1 MTTAE
6 EQWAGAPT
14 GRGSDPGTGRAAR
27 RRAAATRAQ
36 AGGAAGRGR
45 SRHRRLSG
53 WVLLAARL
61 VFIGALVGLW
71 QLTVVLHLFPRTVTS
86 SPSAVAVYLRHALV
100 GSTLWVNLGA
110 TLEAA
115 AIAWVLASVVG
126 VVVGIGLG
134 LLPAVERVVA
144 PVLDAANSLPRIA
157 LAPVFVIAFG
167 LTITAKLAL
176 AFSVVVFM
184 LITSARAGMQAIDVD
199 IVRLARSLGA
209 NRRQLFFKVMLP
221 VAVPSIF
228 GGLRLGVIY
237 SILGV
242 LTSELIGAKNGIG
255 QLLQEYASLFQIEA
269 VYGLL
274 IVLAIVASSINSI
287 MSWLERRILRWQAP
301 TT

>member
-14 GRGSDPGTGRAAR
+14 GRRSDLGTGRAAR

-45 SRHRRLSG
+45 NRHRRLSG
-53 WVLLAARL
+53 WALLAARL

-115 AIAWVLASVVG
+115 AIAWVLA
-126 VVVGIGLG
+126 
-134 LLPAVERVVA
+134 
-144 PVLDAANSLPRIA
+144 
-157 LAPVFVIAFG
+157 
-167 LTITAKLAL
+167 
-176 AFSVVVFM
+176 SVVVFM